1 MKKKTFA
8 CAMGLVLMMSLAA
21 CGEEEVVVSNDDTE
35 VTQEVQTQE
44 AVAETQ
50 VETQAET
57 QVETTAEAGTDEAEG
72 GPLLQMDIL
81 EIPDMS
87 GTEWNLA
94 GGMIDG
100 VEMEE
105 EDLNASLEAYGGNL
119 QFAFGDDGVVTM
131 VQGGGQVEG
140 TYEYVNENTALKMSF
155 NVDGSDLVYAVFLTE
170 VGDDLTLIAMP
181 DAEGY
186 NGLYFIQ

>member
-57 QVETTAEAGTDEAEG
+57 QTETTVEAGTEEAEG
-72 GPLLQMDIL
+72 GPLLQMEIL
-81 EIPDMS
+81 EIPD
-87 GTEWNLA
+87 
-94 GGMIDG
+94 
-100 VEMEE
+100 
-105 EDLNASLEAYGGNL
+105 
-119 QFAFGDDGVVTM
+119 DDGVVTM

-155 NVDGSDLVYAVFLTE
+155 NVDGTDLVYAVFLTE
-170 VGDDLTLIAMP
+170 VGDDLTLVAMP